1 MNKPYKIAVIDYRMS
16 NMFSI
21 KNALTVLGFDVEV
34 TSDYSTIVSCDGAIL
49 PGVGS
54 FPEAINNIKELNL
67 DDAIKDF
74 IDSGK
79 PFVGICLGFQLL
91 FDKSD
96 EIEDTF
102 GLGILPGEVK
112 SFSALND
119 RIRIPHVGW
128 NNVKKKQMLN
138 INNNLNPLKKFN
150 DEEYFYFVHSCYVKP
165 MDNNDIYTSTQY
177 GGIDFCS
184 SILKENIF
192 ACQFHP
198 EKSGEKGIRI
208 FSEIFNK

>member
-1 MNKPYKIAVIDYRMS
+1 MNKPNKIAVIDYQLS

-21 KNALTVLGFDVEV
+21 KNALSILGFEVEV
-34 TSDYSTIVSCDGAIL
+34 TSDYSTILSCDGAIL

-74 IDSGK
+74 IASGK

-102 GLGILPGEVK
+102 GLGILSGEVK

-119 RIRIPHVGW
+119 RIRVPHVGW

-150 DEEYFYFVHSCYVKP
+150 DEEYFYFIHSCYVKP

-198 EKSGEKGIRI
+198 EKSGKKGIRI
-208 FSEIFNK
+208 LSEIFNR